1 MSEFIQER
9 KISIMSSV
17 SETIGGMFS
26 NLGSLLSVSWFAWLL
41 LFAWGILSAYAGVST
56 ALAATL
62 GVSLEVLAQI
72 VQYTTTLIQVLLT
85 SVISIAWYR
94 YLIVGEEAEGIVF
107 LQIGKREMVYLG
119 YLFLFGVAFVLLAA
133 GLGGAGWLMMQSFGT
148 GWLIY
153 LYGLGV
159 AILLFFLIIRT
170 MLTLAGVALDEPEPL
185 RSAWKITRGNC
196 WRIFWAMVLLY
207 LVILLVYA
215 VILGIGMAV
224 GFSLAVMGEIFLSI
238 ASGKASFETIFFVHA
253 VSIILTVLSTMLGI
267 AFLSSLYRQLT
278 NITSG
283 DLSAVF
289 GEATATAEEGA

>member
-17 SETIGGMFS
+17 SETIGDMFS

-41 LFAWGILSAYAGVST
+41 LFVWGTLGAYAGVST
-56 ALAATL
+56 TLAATL
-62 GVSLEVLAQI
+62 GVSLEVLALI

-85 SVISIAWYR
+85 SVISIALYR
-94 YLIVGEEAEGIVF
+94 YLIVGEKAEGIMF

-119 YLFLFGVAFVLLAA
+119 YLFLFGVALVLLVG
-133 GLGGAGWLMMQSFGT
+133 GLGGAGWLMMQSLGT

-153 LYGLGV
+153 LYGLGAV
-159 AILLFFLIIRT
+159 ILLSFFIIRT
-170 MLTLAGVALDEPEPL
+170 MLTLAGVALDQPEPL

-215 VILGIGMAV
+215 VVLGIGMVV
-224 GFSLAVMGEIFLSI
+224 GFTPAVMGEIFLSI
-238 ASGKASFETIFFVHA
+238 TSGKASFETILFVHA
-253 VSIILTVLSTMLGI
+253 VSMILTVFSTMLGV

-289 GEATATAEEGA
+289 GEANVRAEEGA